1 MNSHEY
7 SRQRIDTWVCLF
19 NRWVLPG
26 EVKKEQVPTCGKREM
41 VGEARNHAE
50 PAQDELRQAEP
61 GQAGLGQAEPSRDEA
76 I

>member
-1 MNSHEY
+1 MVGRGILQILS
-7 SRQRIDTWVCLF
+7 IWVCLF

-26 EVKKEQVPTCGKREM
+26 EVKQKQVPTCGKREM

-61 GQAGLGQAEPSRDEA
+61 GEARLGQAEPRRSNLS
-76 I
+76 